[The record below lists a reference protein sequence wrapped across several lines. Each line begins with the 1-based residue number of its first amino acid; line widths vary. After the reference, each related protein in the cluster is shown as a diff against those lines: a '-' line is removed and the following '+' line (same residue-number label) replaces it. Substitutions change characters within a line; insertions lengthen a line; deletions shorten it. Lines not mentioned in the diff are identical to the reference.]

1 MVKLKVC
8 HSEHVDTKYALKEI
22 VDEVKLIPNEQI
34 KAAIV
39 FADIEFD
46 LEEIRSN
53 LTSNFPDI
61 KIVGGTSYGEMSS
74 TLGWR
79 EDSLVVGFLYGD
91 EFSVNTFS
99 VEDISQDLGKK
110 LAPQFSS
117 KEDND
122 DAKLCILVSDA
133 FSIGGETIIKNV
145 REYLPREIPIIG
157 GMSADQW
164 TFIETKQISEKSVY
178 TNGLVGLIV
187 SGNFNVGISTSTGWE
202 PKGKKAI
209 VTKSEGNVV
218 SEINNIPALDFY
230 AQTFGTKNGTFGEYP
245 LAMYIEGKVAYFR
258 APLKWDIE
266 SGVMTFA
273 GAVPEGS
280 EVAISTTTREQA
292 LKASI
297 ESTEEACAEL
307 QGEPDWAFVTS
318 CAARRQLLGTQAEL
332 EIKNT
337 LSVIKY
343 KPVLGFNSYG
353 EFLDVIPKYPDT
365 PGFLNESF
373 CVVTIGKE

>member
-8 HSEHVDTKYALKEI
+8 HSEQVDTKYALEEI
-22 VDEVKLIPNEQI
+22 FEELKSIPREQI

-39 FADIEFD
+39 FADIEFN

-53 LTSNFPDI
+53 LISNYNDI

-74 TLGWR
+74 AVGWR
-79 EDSLVVGFLYGD
+79 EDSLVIGFLYGD
-91 EFSVNTFS
+91 NFSVNSFS
-99 VEDISQDLGKK
+99 VDNISQDLGNK
-110 LAPQFSS
+110 LALQFNSN
-117 KEDND
+117 EDTNK
-122 DAKLCILVSDA
+122 AKLCILVSDA

-145 REYLPREIPIIG
+145 REHLPREIPIIG

-164 TFIETKQISEKSVY
+164 AFIETRQISEQSVY

-187 SGNFNVGISTSTGWE
+187 SGDFKVGISTSTGWE

-209 VTKSEGNVV
+209 VTQSEGNVV
-218 SEINNIPALDFY
+218 KKINNISALDFY

-266 SGVMTFA
+266 TGVMTFA
-273 GAVPEGS
+273 GAVPQGS

-292 LKASI
+292 LKAAI
-297 ESTEEACAEL
+297 ESTQEACNEL
-307 QGEPDWAFVTS
+307 QNDPDWAFVTS
-318 CAARRQLLGTQAEL
+318 CAARRQLLGTQAES
-332 EIKNT
+332 EIVNT
-337 LSVIKY
+337 LSVIKN

-373 CVVTIGKE
+373 CVVTIGKG